1 MEGLPCDWA
10 GGAPSSSS
18 KAPLCKGPLFP
29 ASRAPP
35 GFPQISAFWWNFGAV
50 FRPERVNIRS
60 RRAGI
65 SPTGPDSPETHRQ
78 RYLPLPCPG
87 LKALVKFETFAK
99 NFRKVFLFHCT
110 NSRKTSIFCRYI
122 YSLYRVFLQK
132 RMFPAKLTESSQED
146 NRFFASIGYCIST
159 GNGAATVTLE
169 HDSSSHQ
176 NDTPKPPP
184 VTASRWG

>member
-1 MEGLPCDWA
+1 MTPPFLFCPFVC
-10 GGAPSSSS
+10 PSCLSLSS
-18 KAPLCKGPLFP
+18 PLCLSFCLAAGASPPSPGDRRGKFSTIFEGIVECGVLAGRDRLF
-29 ASRAPP
+29 ACPP
-35 GFPQISAFWWNFGAV
+35 G
-50 FRPERVNIRS
+50 
-60 RRAGI
+60 
-65 SPTGPDSPETHRQ
+65 
-78 RYLPLPCPG
+78 
-87 LKALVKFETFAK
+87 KFTTFAK
-99 NFRKVFLFHCT
+99 NSSGTAPDFCT
-110 NSRKTSIFCRYI
+110 KTAETSIFCKYI
-122 YSLYRVFLQK
+122 YTLHRVFLQK